1 MKKLNEN
8 EPIITTKYY
17 TIDML
22 KDGTYIKVETDED
35 IKDKIFKTFDEVL
48 SLYSLYGDSRES
60 SETIHAILQTLE
72 MNDIPFQYNS
82 RTRIL
87 TLKDRVYYINDVC
100 KNVVDFYNSVL
111 R

>member
-8 EPIITTKYY
+8 EPIITTKFY

-22 KDGTYIKVETDED
+22 KDGTYIKVETDEE
-35 IKDKIFKTFDEVL
+35 DKIFKTFNEVL
-48 SLYSLYGDSRES
+48 NMYSLYGDSRES
-60 SETIHAILQTLE
+60 SEAIHAILQTLE

-87 TLKDRVYYINDVC
+87 TLKDRVYCINDVC

>member
-22 KDGTYIKVETDED
+22 KDGTYIKVETDKSIE
-35 IKDKIFKTFDEVL
+35 DKIFKTFNEVL
-48 SLYSLYGDSRES
+48 SIYSLYGESREG
-60 SETIHAILQTLE
+60 SETIHGILQTLE

-82 RTRIL
+82 RTRRLI
-87 TLKDRVYYINDVC
+87 LKDRVYYINDVC
-100 KNVVDFYNSVL
+100 KNVIDFYNSVL
-111 R
+111 K

>member
-8 EPIITTKYY
+8 EPIITTKFY

-22 KDGTYIKVETDED
+22 KDGTYIKVETDEE
-35 IKDKIFKTFDEVL
+35 DKIFKTFNEVL
-48 SLYSLYGDSRES
+48 NMYSLYGDSRES
-60 SETIHAILQTLE
+60 SEAIHAILQTLE